1 MAYEAAR
8 SISLIPV
15 STAIGQRLF
24 VTLNSSGNVA
34 LPAANGHAV
43 GITLEDSANGDQE
56 AIPVALLDGSKV
68 EVIAGGT
75 VAIGAFV
82 GAAADGQAV
91 AVTAAGNRALGIAL
105 TAGTD
110 GQVMTILTGVQ
121 GFAANAS

>member
-24 VTLNSSGNVA
+24 VTLNSSAQVA
-34 LPAANGHAV
+34 LPAANGNAV
-43 GITLEDSANGDQE
+43 GVTLEASADGDQQ
-56 AIPVALLDGSKV
+56 AIPVALLDGAKV

-75 VAIGAFV
+75 VAIGALV
-82 GAAADGQAV
+82 AAAADGQAV
-91 AVTAAGNRALGIAL
+91 AASGATTRALGIAL
-105 TAGTD
+105 TAGAD

-121 GFAANAS
+121 AFAAQA

>member
-1 MAYEAAR
+1 MAYEATR

-15 STAIGQRLF
+15 TTAIGQRLF
-24 VTLNSSGNVA
+24 VTLNASGNAA
-34 LPAANGHAV
+34 LPAAGAHCV
-43 GITLEDSANGDQE
+43 GVTLEASADGDQE

-75 VAIGAFV
+75 VAIGALV
-82 GAAADGQAV
+82 EAAADGQAV
-91 AVTAAGNRALGIAL
+91 AAAGATDRALGVAL

-121 GFAANAS
+121 GFAANAT

>member
-1 MAYEAAR
+1 MAYEATR

-34 LPAANGHAV
+34 LPAAGGLAV
-43 GITLEDSANGDQE
+43 GITLEASADGDQQ
-56 AIPVALLDGSKV
+56 AIPVALLDGAKV

-75 VAIGAFV
+75 VAIGALV
-82 GAAADGQAV
+82 EAAADGQAV
-91 AVTAAGNRALGIAL
+91 TGGGATDRALGVAL

>member
-1 MAYEAAR
+1 MAYEATR
-8 SISLIPV
+8 SVSLTPV
-15 STAIGQRLF
+15 ATAIGQRLF

-34 LPAANGHAV
+34 LTAANGHAV
-43 GITLEDSANGDQE
+43 GVTLEASPANDQV

-75 VAIGAFV
+75 VAVGSFV

-91 AVTAAGNRALGIAL
+91 AVSAATNRALGIAL

-121 GFAANAS
+121 GFAANAT

>member
-1 MAYEAAR
+1 MAYEATR

-24 VTLNSSGNVA
+24 VALNSSGNVA
-34 LPAANGHAV
+34 LPSAGAHCV
-43 GITLEDSANGDQE
+43 GVTLEASPANSQV

-75 VAIGAFV
+75 VAIGALV
-82 GAAADGQAV
+82 EAAADGQAV
-91 AVTAAGNRALGIAL
+91 AAAGLSDRALGTAL

-121 GFAANAS
+121 GFAAQT